1 MSDAVVSEAQ
11 PSPQS
16 YKTDDHPIWCPGC
29 GDFGVLS
36 SLYNALAGL
45 KIDPKDLVVVSG
57 IGCSG
62 RTPGF
67 IKSYGFHSLHGRVL
81 PVALGVKLANPAL
94 HVIGVGGDGD
104 GFAIG
109 GGHIPHAARR
119 NLDITYLIM
128 DNATYGL
135 TKGQYSPT
143 SPVGFQA
150 GSTPYGNIEQ
160 PLNPLAML
168 IAYGATFVAQGYS
181 GKPRELA
188 EVIKKAME
196 HKGFAFVNVISPCIT
211 FYNTYKVIPPKLAEV
226 PKDHDVTDRAKAFAL
241 TLQTEHVPLGIYYEV
256 QLPTFEDGVAQ
267 VIKKAQAA
275 SPPRLEAI
283 FAEFS

>member
-1 MSDAVVSEAQ
+1 MSPDVAQ
-11 PSPQS
+11 ELTPQH

-29 GDFGVLS
+29 GDFGVLA
-36 SLYNALAGL
+36 SLYQSLAKL
-45 KIDPKDLVVVSG
+45 QIPPKDLVVVAG

-67 IKSYGFHSLHGRVL
+67 VRSYGFHVVHGRVL
-81 PVALGVKLANPAL
+81 PVAMGVKLANPTL
-94 HVIGVGGDGD
+94 TVIGVGGDGD

-119 NLDITYLIM
+119 NMDIAYLVM

-143 SPVGFQA
+143 APKGFQA
-150 GSTPYGNIEQ
+150 GSTPYGNIEK

-168 IAYGATFVAQGYS
+168 IAYGATFVARGYS
-181 GKPRELA
+181 GKPKELTDLINRA
-188 EVIKKAME
+188 IE
-196 HKGFAFVNVISPCIT
+196 HKGFAFVDIISPCIT

-226 PKDHDVTDRAKAFAL
+226 PKEHDVTNRVKAFELAL
-241 TLQTEHVPLGIYYEV
+241 LEDKVSLGVLYQV
-256 QLPTFEDGVAQ
+256 QEPTFEEGVAE
-267 VIKKAQAA
+267 VIKAAQA
-275 SPPRLEAI
+275 SSRPRLEEI
-283 FAEFS
+283 FAEFA

>member
-1 MSDAVVSEAQ
+1 MSPTDIERT
-11 PSPQS
+11 PQS
-16 YKTDDHPIWCPGC
+16 YKTDEHPIWCPGC
-29 GDFGVLS
+29 GDFGVLD
-36 SLYNALAGL
+36 SLYKSLAGL
-45 KIDPKDLVVVSG
+45 KINPKDLVVVSG

-67 IKSYGFHSLHGRVL
+67 VKSYGFHSVHGRVL
-81 PVALGVKLANPAL
+81 PVALGVKLGNPAL
-94 HVIGVGGDGD
+94 CVIGVGGDGD

-119 NLDITYLIM
+119 NIDMAYLIM
-128 DNATYGL
+128 DNSTYGL

-143 SPVGFQA
+143 SPLGYHA

-160 PLNPLAML
+160 PLNPVAMV
-168 IAYGATFVAQGYS
+168 IAYGATFVGQGYS

-188 EVIKKAME
+188 ELITQAIE

-211 FYNTYKVIPPKLAEV
+211 FYNTYKVIPPKLAEI
-226 PKDHDVTDRAKAFAL
+226 PKEHDTTSRAKAFELA
-241 TLQTEHVPLGIYYEV
+241 LQTDHTLLGVFY
-256 QLPTFEDGVAQ
+256 QAQQPTFEDGVAQ
-267 VIKKAQAA
+267 VIKQAQAA
-275 SPPRLEAI
+275 SPLRLEAI

>member
-1 MSDAVVSEAQ
+1 MSTVAQ
-11 PSPQS
+11 ELTPQS
-16 YKTDDHPIWCPGC
+16 YKTDEHPIWCPGC
-29 GDFGVLS
+29 GDFGVLDAI
-36 SLYNALAGL
+36 YKALSTL

-62 RTPGF
+62 RLSGF
-67 IKSYGFHSLHGRVL
+67 VQSYGFHSLHGRVL
-81 PVALGVKLANPAL
+81 PVALGVKLANPSL
-94 HVIGVGGDGD
+94 CVIGVGGDGD

-119 NLDITYLIM
+119 NPDMAYIIM
-128 DNATYGL
+128 DNSVYGL

-143 SPVGFQA
+143 SPIGYQA

-160 PLNPLAML
+160 PINPLALL

-181 GKPRELA
+181 GKPRELT
-188 EVIKKAME
+188 ELLIKAVE
-196 HKGFAFVNVISPCIT
+196 HKGFGFVNVISPCIV
-211 FYNTYKVIPPKLAEV
+211 FNNTYKVIPPKLAEV
-226 PKDHDVTDRAKAFAL
+226 PKDHDATNRAKAFELAL
-241 TLQTEHVPLGIYYEV
+241 ITDKVLLGILYQV
-256 QLPTFEDGVAQ
+256 QQPTFEDGVAQ
-267 VIKKAQAA
+267 IIKKAQAA

>member
-1 MSDAVVSEAQ
+1 MSTPVAEFT
-11 PSPQS
+11 PQG
-16 YKTDDHPIWCPGC
+16 YKTDEHPIWCPGC
-29 GDFGVLS
+29 GDFGVLD
-36 SLYNALAGL
+36 SLYKSLAGL
-45 KIDPKDLVVVSG
+45 QINPKDLVVVSG

-67 IKSYGFHSLHGRVL
+67 VKSYGFHSVHGRVL

-119 NLDITYLIM
+119 NPDLTYIVM

-143 SPVGFQA
+143 SPTGFQA

-168 IAYGATFVAQGYS
+168 IAYGATFVGQGYS
-181 GKPRELA
+181 GKPKELSDL
-188 EVIKKAME
+188 ITKAME
-196 HKGFAFVNVISPCIT
+196 HKGFGFLNVISPCIT
-211 FYNTYKVIPPKLAEV
+211 FYNTYKVIPPRLAEI
-226 PKDHDVTDRAKAFAL
+226 PKDHDPASRVKAFELA
-241 TLQTEHVPLGIYYEV
+241 LQTDHLRLGVFYQV
-256 QLPTFEDGVAQ
+256 RQPTFEEGVAE
-267 VIKKAQAA
+267 VIKKAQA
-275 SPPRLEAI
+275 SSRPRLDEI
-283 FAEFS
+283 FAHFS

>member
-1 MSDAVVSEAQ
+1 MSTTVDER
-11 PSPQS
+11 SPQS
-16 YKTDDHPIWCPGC
+16 YKTDEHPIWCPGC
-29 GDFGVLS
+29 GDFGVLA

-45 KIDPKDLVVVSG
+45 GIDPKDLVVVSG

-67 IKSYGFHSLHGRVL
+67 IKSYGFHSVHGRVL

-119 NLDITYLIM
+119 NPDLLYVIM

-160 PLNPLAML
+160 PLNPIAML
-168 IAYGATFVAQGYS
+168 IAYGASFVGQGYS
-181 GKPRELA
+181 GKPKELA
-188 EVIKKAME
+188 ELLTRAME

-211 FYNTYKVIPPKLAEV
+211 FYNTYKVIPPRLAEV
-226 PKDHDVTDRAKAFAL
+226 PKDHDPVNRADAFKLAL
-241 TLQTEHVPLGIYYEV
+241 DTEHLRLGVFY
-256 QLPTFEDGVAQ
+256 QSPRPTFEEGVAE
-267 VIKKAQAA
+267 VIRKAQAA
-275 SPPRLEAI
+275 SPPRLDAI
-283 FAEFS
+283 FAEFA

>member
-1 MSDAVVSEAQ
+1 MSPEVSEFT
-11 PSPQS
+11 PQT
-16 YKTDDHPIWCPGC
+16 YKTEEHPIWCPGC

-36 SLYNALAGL
+36 SLYNSLAGL
-45 KIDPKDLVVVSG
+45 QINPKDLVVVSG

-67 IKSYGFHSLHGRVL
+67 VKSYGFHSVHGRVL
-81 PVALGVKLANPAL
+81 PVALGVKLANPSL
-94 HVIGVGGDGD
+94 QVIGVGGDGD

-119 NLDITYLIM
+119 NPDMVYLIM
-128 DNATYGL
+128 DNSTYGL

-143 SPVGFQA
+143 SPVGYLA

-181 GKPRELA
+181 GKPKELA
-188 EVIKKAME
+188 DVVTRAIE
-196 HKGFAFVNVISPCIT
+196 HKGFAFINVLSPCIT
-211 FYNTYKVIPPKLAEV
+211 FYNTYKVIPPRLKEV
-226 PKDHDVTDRAKAFAL
+226 PKDHDVTNRAKAFELAL
-241 TLQTEHVPLGIYYEV
+241 HTDHVALGVFYQV
-256 QLPTFEDGVAQ
+256 QQPTFEDGVAD
-267 VIKKAQAA
+267 VIKKAQAS
-275 SPPRLEAI
+275 SPPRLDEI

>member
-1 MSDAVVSEAQ
+1 MSPDVAQ
-11 PSPQS
+11 ELTPQS
-16 YKTDDHPIWCPGC
+16 YKTDEHPIWCPGC
-29 GDFGVLS
+29 GDFGVLA
-36 SLYNALAGL
+36 SLYQSLAKL
-45 KIDPKDLVVVSG
+45 RLHSKDLTVVAG

-67 IKSYGFHSLHGRVL
+67 VKSYGFHVVHGRVL
-81 PVALGVKLANPAL
+81 PVALGVKLANPKL
-94 HVIGVGGDGD
+94 TVIGVGGDGD

-119 NLDITYLIM
+119 NFDITYLVM

-143 SPVGFQA
+143 APKGFQA
-150 GSTPYGNIEQ
+150 GSTPYGNIEK

-168 IAYGATFVAQGYS
+168 IAYGATFVARGYS
-181 GKPRELA
+181 GKPKELA
-188 EVIKKAME
+188 DLITRAIE
-196 HKGFAFVNVISPCIT
+196 HKGFAFIDIISPCIT

-226 PKDHDVTDRAKAFAL
+226 PQDHDVTNRAKAFEL
-241 TLQTEHVPLGIYYEV
+241 TLLEDKVYLGVFYQV
-256 QLPTFEDGVAQ
+256 QEPTFEDGVAQ
-267 VIKKAQAA
+267 IIKTAQA
-275 SPPRLEAI
+275 SSRPRLEEI

>member
-1 MSDAVVSEAQ
+1 MSTATQEL
-11 PSPQS
+11 SPQS
-16 YKTDDHPIWCPGC
+16 YKTDEHPIWCPGC
-29 GDFGVLS
+29 GDFGVLA
-36 SLYNALAGL
+36 SLYQSLAHL
-45 KIDPKDLVVVSG
+45 KIDPKNLVVVSG

-67 IKSYGFHSLHGRVL
+67 IKSFGFHSVHGRVL
-81 PVALGVKLANPAL
+81 PVALGVKVANPSL
-94 HVIGVGGDGD
+94 QVIGVGGDGD

-109 GGHIPHAARR
+109 GGHLPHAARR
-119 NLDITYLIM
+119 NPDMMYLIM
-128 DNATYGL
+128 DNSTYGL

-143 SPVGFQA
+143 SPTGFQA

-168 IAYGATFVAQGYS
+168 IAYGATFVGQGYS
-181 GKPRELA
+181 GKPKELA
-188 EVIKKAME
+188 DLITKAIE

-211 FYNTYKVIPPKLAEV
+211 FYNTYKAIPPRLAEV
-226 PKDHDVTDRAKAFAL
+226 PKDHDTSHRARAFELALQTDR
-241 TLQTEHVPLGIYYEV
+241 TLLGVLYQT
-256 QLPTFEDGVAQ
+256 QRPTFEEGVAQ
-267 VIKKAQAA
+267 VITKAQAS

>member
-1 MSDAVVSEAQ
+1 MSGPTPELL
-11 PSPQS
+11 PQS
-16 YKTDDHPIWCPGC
+16 YKTDEHPIWCPGC
-29 GDFGVLS
+29 GDFGVLDAVYKS
-36 SLYNALAGL
+36 LAGL
-45 KIDPKDLVVVSG
+45 QVQPKDLVVVSG

-67 IKSYGFHSLHGRVL
+67 VKSYGFHSLHGRVL
-81 PVALGVKLANPAL
+81 PVALGVKLANPSL
-94 HVIGVGGDGD
+94 CVIGVGGDGD

-119 NLDITYLIM
+119 NPDMVYVIM
-128 DNATYGL
+128 DNSTYGL

-143 SPVGFQA
+143 SPRGYQA

-188 EVIKKAME
+188 DVVTKAIE

-211 FYNTYKVIPPKLAEV
+211 FNNTYKVIPQKLKET
-226 PKDHDVTDRAKAFAL
+226 PQDHDVTNRAKAFELAL
-241 TLQTEHVPLGIYYEV
+241 DTAHVQLGIFYQV
-256 QLPTFEDGVAQ
+256 SQPTFEEGAAE
-267 VIKKAQAA
+267 VIQKAQA
-275 SPPRLEAI
+275 SGPPRLEEI
-283 FAEFS
+283 FSEFS

>member
-1 MSDAVVSEAQ
+1 MSTVVGEIT
-11 PSPQS
+11 PQS
-16 YKTDDHPIWCPGC
+16 YKTDEHPIWCPGC
-29 GDFGVLS
+29 GDFGVLA
-36 SLYNALAGL
+36 SLYNSLAGL
-45 KIDPKDLVVVSG
+45 KIDANNLVVVSG

-67 IKSYGFHSLHGRVL
+67 VKSYGFHSVHGRTL
-81 PVALGVKLANPAL
+81 PVALGVKLANPSL
-94 HVIGVGGDGD
+94 EVIAVGGDGD

-119 NLDITYLIM
+119 NPDIVYLIM

-168 IAYGATFVAQGYS
+168 IAYGATFVGQGYS
-181 GKPRELA
+181 GKPKELA
-188 EVIKKAME
+188 DLLTKAIQ
-196 HKGFAFVNVISPCIT
+196 HKGFAFLNVISPCIT
-211 FYNTYKVIPPKLAEV
+211 FYNTYKVIPPRLAEV
-226 PKDHDVTDRAKAFAL
+226 PKDHDTANRAKAFELA
-241 TLQTEHVPLGIYYEV
+241 LQTDHVLLGTFYQESR
-256 QLPTFEDGVAQ
+256 PTFEGGVAEIIQ
-267 VIKKAQAA
+267 KAQAS

>member
-1 MSDAVVSEAQ
+1 MSTTVAEFT
-11 PSPQS
+11 PQG
-16 YKTDDHPIWCPGC
+16 YKTDEHPIWCPGC
-29 GDFGVLS
+29 GDFGVLA
-36 SLYNALAGL
+36 SLYTALAGL
-45 KIDPKDLVVVSG
+45 KINSKDLVVVSG

-67 IKSYGFHSLHGRVL
+67 IKSYGFHSVHGRVL
-81 PVALGVKLANPAL
+81 PVALGVKLANSAL

-119 NLDITYLIM
+119 NPDMTYIVM

-143 SPVGFQA
+143 SPTGFQA

-168 IAYGATFVAQGYS
+168 IAYGATFIGQGYS
-181 GKPRELA
+181 GKPKELSDL
-188 EVIKKAME
+188 ITKAME
-196 HKGFAFVNVISPCIT
+196 HKGFAFLNVISPCIT
-211 FYNTYKVIPPKLAEV
+211 FYNTYKVIPPRLAEV
-226 PKDHDVTDRAKAFAL
+226 PKDHDPANRAKAFELA
-241 TLQTEHVPLGIYYEV
+241 LQTDQLRLGVFYQV
-256 QLPTFEDGVAQ
+256 RQPTFEDGVAE
-267 VIKKAQAA
+267 VIKKAQA
-275 SPPRLEAI
+275 SSRPRLDEI
-283 FAEFS
+283 FATFG

>member
-1 MSDAVVSEAQ
+1 MSLVVGEQ
-11 PSPQS
+11 PRSPQS
-16 YKTDDHPIWCPGC
+16 YKTDEHPIWCPGC
-29 GDFGVLS
+29 GDFGVLD
-36 SLYNALAGL
+36 SLYKSLAGL
-45 KIDPKDLVVVSG
+45 KVHPKDLVVVSG

-94 HVIGVGGDGD
+94 TVIGVGGDGD

-119 NLDITYLIM
+119 NPDMTYIVM
-128 DNATYGL
+128 DNSTYGL

-143 SPVGFQA
+143 SPTGFKA
-150 GSTPYGNIEQ
+150 GSTPYGNMEQ
-160 PLNPLAML
+160 PLNPIAML
-168 IAYGATFVAQGYS
+168 IAYGATFVGQAYS

-188 EVIKKAME
+188 DLLTKAIE
-196 HKGFAFVNVISPCIT
+196 HKGFAFLNVISPCIT
-211 FYNTYKVIPPKLAEV
+211 FYNTYKVMPARLAEV
-226 PKDHDVTDRAKAFAL
+226 PKDHDVTNRAKAFELAL
-241 TLQTEHVPLGIYYEV
+241 HTDHIALGLFYQETR
-256 QLPTFEDGVAQ
+256 PTFEDGVAE
-267 VIKKAQAA
+267 VIREAQAA
-275 SPPRLEAI
+275 SPPRLEQI

>member
-1 MSDAVVSEAQ
+1 MSTPVDEHQ
-11 PSPQS
+11 RLPQS
-16 YKTDDHPIWCPGC
+16 YKTDEHPIWCPGC
-29 GDFGVLS
+29 GDFGVLA
-36 SLYNALAGL
+36 SLYNSLAGL
-45 KIDPKDLVVVSG
+45 QIDPKNLVVVSG

-67 IKSYGFHSLHGRVL
+67 IKSYGFHSIHGRVL
-81 PVALGVKLANPAL
+81 PVALGVKLANPSL
-94 HVIGVGGDGD
+94 TVIGVGGDGD

-119 NLDITYLIM
+119 NLDLTYLVM

-160 PLNPLAML
+160 PINPIALL
-168 IAYGATFVAQGYS
+168 VAYGATFVGQGYS

-188 EVIKKAME
+188 ELITKAIE

-211 FYNTYKVIPPKLAEV
+211 FYNTYKVVPARLAEI
-226 PKDHDVTDRAKAFAL
+226 PKDHDVHDKAKAFAL
-241 TLQTEHVPLGIYYEV
+241 SLQTDHIQLGVFYQESR
-256 QLPTFEDGVAQ
+256 PTMEDGIAG
-267 VIKKAQAA
+267 IITKAEAA

-283 FAEFS
+283 FAEFA

>member
-1 MSDAVVSEAQ
+1 MSAPGVELT
-11 PSPQS
+11 PQT
-16 YKTDDHPIWCPGC
+16 YKTEEHPIWCPGC
-29 GDFGVLS
+29 GDFGVLD
-36 SLYNALAGL
+36 SLYKSLAGL
-45 KIDPKDLVVVSG
+45 KIDPKDLVVISG

-67 IKSYGFHSLHGRVL
+67 IQSYGFHSLHGRVL
-81 PVALGVKLANPAL
+81 PVALGVKMANPNL
-94 HVIGVGGDGD
+94 CVIGVGGDGD

-119 NLDITYLIM
+119 NIDMAYVIM
-128 DNATYGL
+128 DNSTYGL

-143 SPVGFQA
+143 SPVGYQA

-160 PLNPLAML
+160 PLNPVAML
-168 IAYGATFVAQGYS
+168 IAYGATFVGQGYS

-188 EVIKKAME
+188 DLLARAIQ

-211 FYNTYKVIPPKLAEV
+211 FNNTYKVIPMKLAEI
-226 PKDHDVTDRAKAFAL
+226 PKEHDASSRAKAFELA
-241 TLQTEHVPLGIYYEV
+241 LQTDKVQLGIFYQT
-256 QLPTFEDGVAQ
+256 QLPTFEDGVRQ
-267 VIKKAQAA
+267 VVQKAQAA
-275 SPPRLEAI
+275 GQPRLDKI

>member
-1 MSDAVVSEAQ
+1 MSTTVSEYT
-11 PSPQS
+11 PQS
-16 YKTDDHPIWCPGC
+16 YKGDEHPIWCPGC
-29 GDFGVLS
+29 GDFGVLA

-45 KIDPKDLVVVSG
+45 SINPKDLVVVSG

-67 IKSYGFHSLHGRVL
+67 VKSYGFHSVHGRVL

-94 HVIGVGGDGD
+94 TVIGVGGDGD

-119 NLDITYLIM
+119 NPDMTYLIM

-143 SPVGFQA
+143 SQVGFQA

-168 IAYGATFVAQGYS
+168 IAYGATFVGQGYS
-181 GKPRELA
+181 GKPKELA
-188 EVIKKAME
+188 DLITKAME
-196 HKGFAFVNVISPCIT
+196 HRGFAFLNVISPCIT
-211 FYNTYKVIPPKLAEV
+211 FYNTYKVIPPRLAEI
-226 PKDHDVTDRAKAFAL
+226 PKDHDASSRAKAFELAL
-241 TLQTEHVPLGIYYEV
+241 RTEHILLGVFYQEER
-256 QLPTFEDGVAQ
+256 PTFEDGVAD

-275 SPPRLEAI
+275 SPPRLDEI
-283 FAEFS
+283 FAEFA

>member
-1 MSDAVVSEAQ
+1 MSTAVGELT
-11 PSPQS
+11 PQS
-16 YKTDDHPIWCPGC
+16 YKTDEHPIWCPGC

-45 KIDPKDLVVVSG
+45 KIDPKNLVVVSG

-81 PVALGVKLANPAL
+81 PVALGVKVANPQL
-94 HVIGVGGDGD
+94 EVIGVGGDGD

-119 NLDITYLIM
+119 NPDFTYIVM
-128 DNATYGL
+128 DNSTYGL

-143 SPVGFQA
+143 SPVGFEA

-160 PLNPLAML
+160 PLNPVALL
-168 IAYGATFVAQGYS
+168 IAYGASFVAQGYS
-181 GKPRELA
+181 GKPKELA
-188 EVIKKAME
+188 DLLAKAIA
-196 HKGFAFVNVISPCIT
+196 HKGFAFLNVLSPCIT
-211 FYNTYKVIPPKLAEV
+211 FYNTYKVIPPRLREV
-226 PKDHDVTDRAKAFAL
+226 PPDHDVTHRAKAFELAL
-241 TLQTEHVPLGIYYEV
+241 ETEHVTLGIFYQV
-256 QLPTFEDGVAQ
+256 SQPTLEEGVAA
-267 VIKKAQAA
+267 VIHKAQAA
-275 SPPRLEAI
+275 SPPRLDAI
-283 FAEFS
+283 FSEFA

>member
-1 MSDAVVSEAQ
+1 MSTTAE
-11 PSPQS
+11 PYTPQS
-16 YKTDDHPIWCPGC
+16 YKTDEHPIWCPGC
-29 GDFGVLS
+29 GDFGVLA
-36 SLYNALAGL
+36 SLYNSFAGL
-45 KIDPKDLVVVSG
+45 KMDPANLVVVSG

-67 IKSYGFHSLHGRVL
+67 VKSYGFHSLHGRVL

-94 HVIGVGGDGD
+94 TVIGVGGDGD

-119 NLDITYLIM
+119 NPNMAYLIM

-143 SPVGFQA
+143 SQTGFIA

-168 IAYGATFVAQGYS
+168 IAYGASFVGQGYS
-181 GKPRELA
+181 GKPRELTDLITRA
-188 EVIKKAME
+188 IE
-196 HKGFAFVNVISPCIT
+196 HPGFAFLNIISPCIT

-226 PKDHDVTDRAKAFAL
+226 PKDHDVTDQAKAFAL
-241 TLQTEHVPLGIYYEV
+241 ALQQEHILLGTFF
-256 QLPTFEDGVAQ
+256 QQRRPTFEEGVSG
-267 VIKKAQAA
+267 VIKKAQAG
-275 SPPRLEAI
+275 SPPRLEQI